1 MEIAPPTFVS
11 GPTTLEIQKEQ
22 DRDHDQGENQKLSL
36 YQALSLK
43 TLLADYLLLIAYKDR
58 ISGSVRM
65 HIVLVALIVSA
76 FELSSLKCRYCASVS
91 TYIVWG

>member
-1 MEIAPPTFVS
+1 VLLFFLT
-11 GPTTLEIQKEQ
+11 EQ
-22 DRDHDQGENQKLSL
+22 ERDHDQGENQKLSL
-36 YQALSLK
+36 YQAFSLK

-58 ISGSVRM
+58 ISGCVRM
-65 HIVLVALIVSA
+65 RIVALIVSA